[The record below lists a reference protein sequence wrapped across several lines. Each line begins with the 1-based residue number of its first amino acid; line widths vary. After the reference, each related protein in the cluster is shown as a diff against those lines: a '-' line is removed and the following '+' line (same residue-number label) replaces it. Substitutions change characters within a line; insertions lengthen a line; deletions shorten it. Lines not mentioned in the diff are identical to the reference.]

1 MSFETCADS
10 HQLDLP
16 QSNGLSS
23 GCGLPIQAEVVL
35 DWNQSLYSKLKA
47 LNSVS
52 RIIST
57 FQPFFNPIMTNVPRP
72 NEFSNRRRNSDRTA
86 SIRARIQARVFNQP

>member
-1 MSFETCADS
+1 MSFEICADN

-57 FQPFFNPIMTNVPRP
+57 LQPFVAIMTNVPRP
-72 NEFSNRRRNSDRTA
+72 NEFSNRRRNSDRTS
-86 SIRARIQARVFNQP
+86 SIRACIQARVFNQP